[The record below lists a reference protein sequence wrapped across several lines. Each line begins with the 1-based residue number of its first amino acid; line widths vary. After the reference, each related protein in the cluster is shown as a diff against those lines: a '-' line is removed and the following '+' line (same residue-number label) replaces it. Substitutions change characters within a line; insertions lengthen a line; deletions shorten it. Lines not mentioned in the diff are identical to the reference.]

1 MGSVKEHCPEGV
13 GTFGFQGGLPRLP
26 VPPLEETME
35 RFLEWTEPL
44 LSEAQ
49 RKRTEKAAEEFSALS
64 GDGKILQ
71 QALETW
77 ALREDM
83 PNWLE
88 PFWDDSY
95 LCSRLPLPIHSNIF
109 YLLESPEGNTSLGQ
123 AGRGAA
129 LALGA
134 AALYDALRKESF
146 PPGMEGEAPLCM
158 SQYRRVFGASRIPR
172 KGRDVLRNMVSP
184 ETEPVE
190 NPRHMMVLRKGRFYR
205 IFLLDSLGRA
215 CSFEQL
221 RRVLGEIIEDSRPPV
236 PDEESLGLFTTW
248 NRDAWARGREMLLEH
263 APEENGA
270 LLHALEEALFVMV
283 LDHREPP
290 DMDSLAEA
298 LLHGDGRSRWFDKT
312 LQFIVT
318 PRGRGAINMEHSGT
332 DGSIIS
338 SLAAFL
344 QSHKVACSVS
354 SEAEESPHAF
364 QELLPVL
371 SPEIRK
377 LLREAAETYD
387 DLCSRTTLHTLFFH
401 EFGKERIKSLKVS
414 PDGFVQMG
422 LQLARY
428 RTFRNFCTSYEPVM
442 TRRFLHGR
450 TEAIRTV
457 SPQSCRFVSLME
469 EEAPLKDRALALREA
484 VEEHVRR
491 AKVCRKGHGVDRHLY
506 GLLEIYKRQGESL
519 GIKALP
525 SLFLSPGWQVLL
537 RNVLSTSTSA
547 PKGLELAGFGPVV
560 DEGFGVRYLVLSEEL
575 HFCLSS
581 RVHLGASLERFR
593 DELVRGYR
601 EMRHLL
607 EKDLESSG
615 LSE

>member
-1 MGSVKEHCPEGV
+1 
-13 GTFGFQGGLPRLP
+13 
-26 VPPLEETME
+26 
-35 RFLEWTEPL
+35 
-44 LSEAQ
+44 
-49 RKRTEKAAEEFSALS
+49 
-64 GDGKILQ
+64 
-71 QALETW
+71 
-77 ALREDM
+77 
-83 PNWLE
+83 
-88 PFWDDSY
+88 
-95 LCSRLPLPIHSNIF
+95 
-109 YLLESPEGNTSLGQ
+109 
-123 AGRGAA
+123 
-129 LALGA
+129 
-134 AALYDALRKESF
+134 
-146 PPGMEGEAPLCM
+146 
-158 SQYRRVFGASRIPR
+158 
-172 KGRDVLRNMVSP
+172 
-184 ETEPVE
+184 
-190 NPRHMMVLRKGRFYR
+190 
-205 IFLLDSLGRA
+205 
-215 CSFEQL
+215 
-221 RRVLGEIIEDSRPPV
+221 VLGEIIEDPRPPV

-263 APEENGA
+263 APEQNGA
-270 LLHALEEALFVMV
+270 LLHALEEALFVMA
-283 LDHREPP
+283 LDHREPS

-593 DELVRGYR
+593 EELIRGYR

-615 LSE
+615 FSE